1 MKYRGINYEEQPS
14 MLEVS
19 EGEIGGKYRGHT
31 WRVHRPKQ
39 NLRHPALRELTYRGI
54 SYRV

>member
-31 WRVHRPKQ
+31 WRIHRPKQ

>member
-19 EGEIGGKYRGHT
+19 EGQIGGKYRGQT
-31 WRVHRPKQ
+31 WRIHRAKQ
-39 NLRHPALRELTYRGI
+39 NLRHPASRELTYRGI